1 MGSIHHLHPLE
12 LSNEYVYIALIG
24 FEIAKK
30 VCVIIFFNVQLE
42 KMDFFGGW
50 HGSEFFLDVVVFLF
64 LYFML
69 WIYIVFK
76 VT

>member
-1 MGSIHHLHPLE
+1 MSIY
-12 LSNEYVYIALIG
+12 SIDRFRNC
-24 FEIAKK
+24 KN
-30 VCVIIFFNVQLE
+30 VCVILFFNVQLE

-69 WIYIVFK
+69 
-76 VT
+76 